1 MPPPHIWGPPT
12 WTFIHTLVEKINEDD
27 FNKLFPQLFNKI
39 KQICSFLPC
48 PECSMHAKMNL
59 GKIKTHEIKTKTDL
73 INMMYLFHNMVNV
86 MKKKGLY
93 NYADMSKYKN
103 INIAV
108 AFNNFVNVYHT
119 KGDMKQLSETFQRQ
133 LVINDLRKWLLHNMK
148 SFS

>member
-1 MPPPHIWGPPT
+1 
-12 WTFIHTLVEKINEDD
+12 
-27 FNKLFPQLFNKI
+27 
-39 KQICSFLPC
+39 
-48 PECSMHAKMNL
+48 
-59 GKIKTHEIKTKTDL
+59 
-73 INMMYLFHNMVNV
+73 MVNV